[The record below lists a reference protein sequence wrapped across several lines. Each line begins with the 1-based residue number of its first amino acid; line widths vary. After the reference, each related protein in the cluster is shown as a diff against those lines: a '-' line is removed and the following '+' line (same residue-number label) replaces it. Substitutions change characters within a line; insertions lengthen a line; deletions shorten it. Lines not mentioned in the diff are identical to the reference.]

1 MCRNVGFP
9 GESSTE
15 PCNQACPKKKKR
27 KIEDIE
33 DVMLR
38 NLTNL
43 EKKSAQKEDE
53 DELFGK
59 QIVAT
64 LRRLTYRQK
73 AHAKMRIQ
81 GVLLDIEFPAEEL
94 TQQHSNCS

>member
-1 MCRNVGFP
+1 
-9 GESSTE
+9 
-15 PCNQACPKKKKR
+15 
-27 KIEDIE
+27 
-33 DVMLR
+33 MLR
-38 NLTNL
+38 NLKNL

-59 QIVAT
+59 QIAAT

>member
-1 MCRNVGFP
+1 MNDNKTWYICV
-9 GESSTE
+9 SHHYLTY
-15 PCNQACPKKKKR
+15 NQACPKNKKR
-27 KIEDIE
+27 NIDDVE

-59 QIVAT
+59 QIAAT

-73 AHAKMRIQ
+73 AHIQ
-81 GVLLDIEFPAEEL
+81 GVLLDVEFPAEEL
-94 TQQHSNCS
+94 TQQHIS